1 MRNVRMLCALLGA
14 ILLALP
20 IAAQAQT
27 TSSVKGTAVI
37 RQRVALPNNAVVSF
51 QLIDASRAGAA
62 ATVLAEQ
69 RFTANGQQAPFQ
81 FELKYDPARIQANG
95 IYTVQGSISVDG
107 RTRYTTTSQYR
118 VISGGNPTTI
128 TITLDAVSPLPNT
141 ASGASLLSIAL
152 VLLALAFVIRR
163 LRPRFSLPPSGM

>member
-69 RFTANGQQAPFQ
+69 RFTANGQQATFQ

-118 VISGGNPTTI
+118 VITGGNPTTI
-128 TITLDAVSPLPNT
+128 TITLEAVSPLPNT
-141 ASGASLLSIAL
+141 AGGASLLSIAL
-152 VLLALAFVIRR
+152 VALALVFVIRQ
-163 LRPRFSLPPSGM
+163 LRAQLVVTPRAR